1 MATHDVDQ
9 LRTTSELVA
18 DTTPLPDPPVIKAE
32 FVACEDGYLV
42 GRGRSYTTTLPLEA
56 IVRELRDADLDT
68 AHGVA
73 LLTQTLGLDLAQ
85 SVDLADLGLVD
96 RDGDSG
102 ESFLTPPLMIEGWY
116 MHSEPLVGIAS
127 YGPGTKI
134 LKGAM
139 LRTKDAGEEF
149 NIVFSCGHW
158 QQVAQR
164 LRLVRAAVNHFVAHS
179 EGTDLISAWTGE
191 RFDLRVGH
199 EFSELSEA
207 AAAPDL
213 ITLRETPLAD
223 AWRIFVAV
231 HAQLLREHL
240 PSLTVW
246 LSRERASL
254 KIFAFPSTLASALV
268 VQLHNLIVDGL
279 EIRRCANESCGR
291 PFTRQRG
298 RAAKGQYR
306 STGVLYCDAACAKAQ
321 IQREYRRR
329 NRQRTQNS
337 AV

>member
-1 MATHDVDQ
+1 MEGNEIEPI
-9 LRTTSELVA
+9 RITSDIAA
-18 DTTPLPDPPVIKAE
+18 DTTLLTDPVVIKADI
-32 FVACEDGYLV
+32 VTCDDGYLV
-42 GRGRSYTTTLPLEA
+42 GRGRSYTRTLPLEA
-56 IVRELRDADLDT
+56 VVRELRDADLDS
-68 AHGVA
+68 ARGVA
-73 LLTQTLGLDLAQ
+73 QLLQVLGLDLAQ
-85 SVDLADLGLVD
+85 SVDLTDLGLLDVVGGPD
-96 RDGDSG
+96 
-102 ESFLTPPLMIEGWY
+102 ESSLTPPLMIEGW
-116 MHSEPLVGIAS
+116 HVNAQALVGIAS

-139 LRTKDAGEEF
+139 RRTKDAGDEF
-149 NIVFSCGHW
+149 DITFSCGHW

-164 LRLVRAAVNHFVAHS
+164 LRLVRAAVNHYVAHQ
-179 EGTDLISAWTGE
+179 EGTDLISAWTAEG
-191 RFDLRVGH
+191 FTHRVAH
-199 EFSELSEA
+199 EFSELSG
-207 AAAPDL
+207 AAPVPEL
-213 ITLRETPLAD
+213 VALRESEAAD

-231 HAQLLREHL
+231 HAQLLREYL

-246 LSRERASL
+246 LNHEHASL
-254 KIFAFPSTLASALV
+254 KIFACPSTLASALV
-268 VQLHNLIVDGL
+268 VQLHNLVVDGL

-329 NRQRTQNS
+329 NRHRAHKA